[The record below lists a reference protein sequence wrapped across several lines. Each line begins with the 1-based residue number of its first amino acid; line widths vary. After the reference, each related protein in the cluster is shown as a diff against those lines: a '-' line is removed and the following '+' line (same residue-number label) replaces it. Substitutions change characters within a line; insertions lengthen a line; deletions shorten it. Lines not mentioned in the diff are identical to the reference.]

1 MLGYLN
7 KNKKAF
13 MQMPFAWM
21 FGLIVGAII
30 LFLAIYAAIQLGG
43 VGKTE
48 QDVITS
54 KDLGILLNPLEI
66 GFETGKTTLLSLP
79 KETRIYSLCQKPD
92 EYEEFGRQK
101 FRISQQSF
109 GKWSDTYL
117 DVSFFNKY
125 VFAPVP
131 AEGKNFMIFSKPFEF
146 PFKVADLTF
155 IIPLEKSYCFV
166 NAPENIT
173 DEIHNLKL
181 TENIKNV
188 INKDLCG
195 ERETVYF
202 SPSCAHSKPGYN
214 TTVCLKE
221 KTIYN
226 SSGEDSGFEGEALMY
241 ARIFSE
247 PILYECQVNRI
258 MARVNTLIKLYEEKA
273 NFIAGRG
280 CYSSLALD
288 NFRLEI
294 GAVIAEGSFMIKQTI
309 PSMQNIKKNNE
320 GANCQLW

>member
-1 MLGYLN
+1 M
-7 KNKKAF
+7 NKKGF
-13 MQMPFAWM
+13 MQMPFSWM

-30 LFLAIYAAIQLGG
+30 LALAIYAAIQLGG
-43 VGKTE
+43 VGGTE

-79 KETRIYSLCQKPD
+79 KETRIYSLCQKAD
-92 EYEEFGRQK
+92 QDEEFGRQK
-101 FRISQQSF
+101 FRISQKNF
-109 GKWSDTYL
+109 GKWSDTHL

-131 AEGKNFMIFSKPFEF
+131 AEGKRFIIFSKPFEF

-173 DEIHNLKL
+173 NEIHKLKL

-188 INKDLCG
+188 TNKDWCG
-195 ERETVYF
+195 ERETVCFY
-202 SPSCAHSKPGYN
+202 SIGTGSKPGCN
-214 TTVCLKE
+214 TTVYFNKRE
-221 KTIYN
+221 IYN
-226 SSGEDSGFEGEALMY
+226 STGAKSGYEGEALMY

-247 PILYECQVNRI
+247 HALYECQVNRL
-258 MARVNTLIKLYEEKA
+258 MKRLNTLIDLYNEKA
-273 NFIAGRG
+273 TFIAGKG
-280 CYSSLALD
+280 CYSNLGLTTFKGLIQVIITGGSD
-288 NFRLEI
+288 MFVPSTVLE
-294 GAVIAEGSFMIKQTI
+294 
-309 PSMQNIKKNNE
+309 MQKIKKQNE
-320 GANCQLW
+320 VANCQLW